1 MFSLQNTHYQMFRGD
16 SMGRL
21 DYWYILKKCLKRWA
35 DEYCD
40 ILSRG
45 IMIGASGD

>member
-1 MFSLQNTHYQMFRGD
+1 MFSLQNAHYQMFRGD

-21 DYWYILKKCLKRWA
+21 DYWHIEKCLQRWT